1 MEERLPRIGI
11 MGGSFNPVHHGHLFA
26 AQEAY
31 DRFHLDRVIFVPAYR
46 NPFKTAEEW
55 EHEMAST
62 FHRFAMVELA
72 TSTNPDFYVSR
83 FELERKMPSYALET
97 VKHFHAEFGAAAQV
111 YFITGT
117 DAVLRM
123 PQWKGIEEFHHYC
136 EVIAVSRPTHIPDY
150 ERFIAQVHA
159 LGLKVYFLTI
169 PALEISSSDIRD
181 RVRRGLPIRYLTPT
195 AVVVY
200 IEKHGIYLDRVV

>member
-1 MEERLPRIGI
+1 

-26 AQEAY
+26 AQEALS
-31 DRFHLDRVIFVPAYR
+31 RFHLDRIIFVPAYR
-46 NPFKTAEEW
+46 NPFKTTEEW
-55 EHEMAST
+55 QQEMASS

-72 TSTNPDFYVSR
+72 ISTNPRFFVSR
-83 FELERKMPSYALET
+83 FELDRKQPSYALET
-97 VKHFHAEFGAAAQV
+97 VEHFCSEFGPKTQL

-123 PQWKGIEEFHHYC
+123 PEWKGIEEFHKYS

-150 ERFIAQVHA
+150 EGFISRMHA

-169 PALEISSSDIRD
+169 PALEISSSDIRS

-200 IEKHGIYLDRVV
+200 IEKYRIYLDESG